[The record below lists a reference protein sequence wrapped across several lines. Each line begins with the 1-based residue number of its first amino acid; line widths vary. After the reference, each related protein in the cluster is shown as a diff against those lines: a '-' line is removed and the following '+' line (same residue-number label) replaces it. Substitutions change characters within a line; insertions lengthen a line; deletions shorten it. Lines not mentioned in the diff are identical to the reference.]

1 MHRDGALFAGL
12 SLVVAF
18 LPAMSVFSA
27 LLAVWSWVTILIAA
41 VIIAIALVVRP
52 WDGDTNRYYIVV
64 F

>member
-1 MHRDGALFAGL
+1 
-12 SLVVAF
+12 
-18 LPAMSVFSA
+18 MSVFSA